1 MLAARYTHVALLAEH
16 SAIRQA
22 LNTLMATTER
32 ALRVGR
38 VEEQERLADLLDF
51 LQSFPEKAHR
61 PKDERF
67 VALLNARTDEAA
79 ALVHAIECSHGAA
92 RALLAELRLA
102 ARQAGRGDEEAIAA
116 LAAGVERYR
125 NLLTEALRREEE
137 ELLPLAWKRL
147 EAEDWFKLAADFCKL
162 PYPAHGVYERAGG
175 EEAAVTPH
183 VLPAART
190 DGTRPHVVA
199 H

>member
-22 LNTLMATTER
+22 LNTLMAAMER
-32 ALRVGR
+32 AVRVGR
-38 VEEQERLADLLDF
+38 VEEQARLVELLDF
-51 LQSFPEKAHR
+51 LQTFPEQAHR

-67 VALLNARTDEAA
+67 MTLLNARTDEAA
-79 ALVHAIECSHGAA
+79 PLVDAIERSHAAA

-102 ARQAGRGDEEAIAA
+102 ARQAGRGDEEAIAT
-116 LAAGVERYR
+116 LAAGVDRYR
-125 NLLTEALRREEE
+125 GLLSEALQREEE
-137 ELLPLAWKRL
+137 ELFPLAWKRL

-162 PYPAHGVYERAGG
+162 PYPAHSVYERR
-175 EEAAVTPH
+175 AADGTSLAPGV
-183 VLPAART
+183 VPAARPEQP
-190 DGTRPHVVA
+190 GPSAAA